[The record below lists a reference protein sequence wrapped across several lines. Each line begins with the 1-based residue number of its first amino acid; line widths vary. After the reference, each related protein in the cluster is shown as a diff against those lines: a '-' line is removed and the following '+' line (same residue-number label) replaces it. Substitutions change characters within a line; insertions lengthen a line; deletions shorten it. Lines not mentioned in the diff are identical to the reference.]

1 MNDVT
6 SKNIKINEI
15 IYYFELNHLN
25 NDIYNNYIYNTNY
38 INELKIIINKFL
50 LTKYYQNN
58 SLIISSI
65 LIQDILYKSI
75 KIKSIENHKEILRF
89 MIVNIDKILN
99 NISVIY
105 YQYLHDLF
113 L

>member
-1 MNDVT
+1 MNDET

-25 NDIYNNYIYNTNY
+25 NDIYNTNY

-99 NISVIY
+99 NITVIY

-113 L
+113 T